1 LQEAL
6 HNAVKYSGVGDFE
19 VSLTGS
25 LNDVQLRVH
34 DSGEGFDPKIATNGN
49 GLGLT
54 SMKERLR
61 LVNGQL
67 SIDSSPHQGTTIFAR
82 VPIAEGTTSAGAAA

>member
-1 LQEAL
+1 
-6 HNAVKYSGVGDFE
+6 
-19 VSLTGS
+19 
-25 LNDVQLRVH
+25 VH
-34 DSGEGFDPKIATNGN
+34 DSGAGFDPKIATNGN

-67 SIDSSPHQGTTIFAR
+67 SIDSSPHQGTTVFAR
-82 VPIAEGTTSAGAAA
+82 VPIADGTSSAGAAA